1 MTKFVREKS
10 LFTLGGEK
18 EEAKGRKILD
28 IIF

>member
-18 EEAKGRKILD
+18 EETKGRELLD
-28 IIF
+28 IF